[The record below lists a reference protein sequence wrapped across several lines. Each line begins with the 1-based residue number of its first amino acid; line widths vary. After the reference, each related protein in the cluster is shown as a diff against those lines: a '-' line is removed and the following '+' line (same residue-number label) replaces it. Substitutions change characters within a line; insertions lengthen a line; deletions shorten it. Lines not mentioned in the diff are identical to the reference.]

1 MSQETLNEYD
11 EREKELLKLE
21 QRWRTKILAAESRK
35 RRKYITKEWRRQ
47 NTALRKAWAKRICK
61 AAKNDYRRWFDTVA
75 QGLVGWLEHP
85 NQATGQAQA
94 KKLLQRLQPRVRT
107 PQSERS
113 PSPIVVENRATK
125 PPPEVIQDITKIFN
139 KILRGAP

>member
-61 AAKNDYRRWFDTVA
+61 AAKNDYRR
-75 QGLVGWLEHP
+75 
-85 NQATGQAQA
+85 
-94 KKLLQRLQPRVRT
+94 
-107 PQSERS
+107 
-113 PSPIVVENRATK
+113 
-125 PPPEVIQDITKIFN
+125 
-139 KILRGAP
+139 